1 MPIEDEPIINQWY
14 KHLDKGYQ
22 FQVVAVDENEGTVE
36 LQHFDGDLE
45 ELDLDSWYDLE
56 LETIEPPEDWT
67 GSMDGIERDDLGYT
81 ETEMSKGDW
90 SAPLQEEGETEG
102 LEGNEEEPESEAEGE
117 EEYKE

>member
-1 MPIEDEPIINQWY
+1 
-14 KHLDKGYQ
+14 
-22 FQVVAVDENEGTVE
+22 
-36 LQHFDGDLE
+36 
-45 ELDLDSWYDLE
+45 
-56 LETIEPPEDWT
+56 
-67 GSMDGIERDDLGYT
+67 MDGIERDDLGYT